1 MKEQEE
7 KTPMTVFA
15 GYVENI
21 TSRKDKTWK
30 ITIGTNEL
38 TPEKAVGVLALQNAF
53 GFIAFKEQE
62 FKQDEETAL
71 DGIDLDL
78 GGGGKTPSQRL
89 RNTFYVLWK
98 SDNKGFK
105 SFRDYYSHMM
115 ESVIDFYKGKIDS

>member
-1 MKEQEE
+1 
-7 KTPMTVFA
+7 MTVFA

-62 FKQDEETAL
+62 FRHDEETAL
-71 DGIDLDL
+71 DEIDLDL
-78 GGGGKTPSQRL
+78 GGGGKSPSQRL
-89 RNTFYVLWK
+89 RNVFFVLFK
-98 SDNKGFK
+98 ANNKGFK
-105 SFRDYYSHMM
+105 TFKDYYANAM
-115 ESVIDFYKGKIDS
+115 EGVIDFYKGKIEQ